1 MTKNNIQLVFV
12 AILAGALTLLGYNF
26 FFENN
31 PSFASTT
38 TTSIEETNIKTFPIS
53 YRENNPYKAPDLT
66 RAAEETVHAV
76 VHVKNTAIIESQ
88 PRNLFEFFYGSGQ
101 PRAQIGSGSGVII
114 SPDGYIITNNHV
126 IENATKLEITL
137 NNNEIYEAKLIGT
150 DTTTDIALLKIDGKE
165 DFPYL
170 PFGDSNSIQLGEWV
184 LAVGNPFNLN
194 STVTAGIV
202 SAKARNL
209 NNFNSSPSSFIQ
221 TDAAVNRGNSGGA
234 LVNAN
239 GDLIGINTAITSE
252 TGSYVGYAFA
262 VPSNIARK
270 VVEDILEYGNVQR
283 VLLGISGV
291 ELNSKIATE
300 LGVNHTK
307 GIYIRSI
314 EEESAAANAGLQ
326 EGDVL
331 SEIDRLPIKD
341 FSDLT
346 GYLDSKRPNDRVRV
360 KIFRQEQEML
370 VGVTLL
376 KIEKYAIP
384 ELGIEIKEPSK
395 ESLEALGL
403 KNGVMITSIL
413 APEMR
418 SYQLEGAVITKVND
432 REIYSIGD
440 LKNILQQRRPN
451 QSLSMQLKT
460 KTGETHSFIFR

>member
-1 MTKNNIQLVFV
+1 M
-12 AILAGALTLLGYNF
+12 
-26 FFENN
+26 
-31 PSFASTT
+31 
-38 TTSIEETNIKTFPIS
+38 
-53 YRENNPYKAPDLT
+53 
-66 RAAEETVHAV
+66 
-76 VHVKNTAIIESQ
+76 
-88 PRNLFEFFYGSGQ
+88 
-101 PRAQIGSGSGVII
+101 
-114 SPDGYIITNNHV
+114 
-126 IENATKLEITL
+126 
-137 NNNEIYEAKLIGT
+137 
-150 DTTTDIALLKIDGKE
+150 
-165 DFPYL
+165 
-170 PFGDSNSIQLGEWV
+170 
-184 LAVGNPFNLN
+184 
-194 STVTAGIV
+194 
-202 SAKARNL
+202 
-209 NNFNSSPSSFIQ
+209 
-221 TDAAVNRGNSGGA
+221 
-234 LVNAN
+234 VNAN